1 MAEETVVGTMEEKE
15 TTVVGGWVE
24 SRGLQ
29 VQSSWGRNGV
39 QTCGCGEQ
47 EGTKGGGR
55 AG

>member
-1 MAEETVVGTMEEKE
+1 MAEETVMGTMEEKE
-15 TTVVGGWVE
+15 TEQLWVGGWKAEACRCRVPE
-24 SRGLQ
+24 AGTC
-29 VQSSWGRNGV
+29 